1 MASRLLDL
9 IPLATAAMAKPSG
22 SALSLPSR
30 YRNSLRI
37 SPILCTLDTVS
48 FIVSILTSPY
58 MLKMPVR
65 QSIVLTVRDRY
76 RYTKEASDAIHNL
89 QKQTWLRWIF
99 FLVGIL
105 GPAIKLASMKGVP
118 WEKIW
123 GILFIGAFWSLRW
136 CWWFG
141 RNLAL
146 GKTIGP
152 EERGGREG
160 GDASSTTANPNRGA
174 IQASRE
180 GSL

>member
-118 WEKIW
+118 
-123 GILFIGAFWSLRW
+123 
-136 CWWFG
+136 
-141 RNLAL
+141 
-146 GKTIGP
+146 
-152 EERGGREG
+152 
-160 GDASSTTANPNRGA
+160 
-174 IQASRE
+174 
-180 GSL
+180 